1 MLDFYQVV
9 NETLPGHELSR
20 VESIR
25 ELKLH
30 NLQPFDV
37 YFFSLMLSNM
47 DIVFYHRILTNDV
60 VGKIERERFSVV
72 GSHCCRN
79 LKFVLSFFRVVV
91 LQNPSRK

>member
-1 MLDFYQVV
+1 M
-9 NETLPGHELSR
+9 
-20 VESIR
+20 ESIR

-37 YFFSLMLSNM
+37 CFFSLMLSTM
-47 DIVFYHRILTNDV
+47 DIVFYHRILTNEV
-60 VGKIERERFSVV
+60 VGKIESERFSVV

-79 LKFVLSFFRVVV
+79 LKFIFSFFPVVV